1 MSGLFFAVL
10 GHNQLWYMFPLIV
23 TISLVYGATRHEHLL
38 PILDQSVRFGA
49 WIIGFMLMIYCVF
62 ATISW
67 WT

>member
-38 PILDQSVRFGA
+38 PILDQSVRFGSA
-49 WIIGFMLMIYCVF
+49 PGSSASC
-62 ATISW
+62 
-67 WT
+67 